1 MPATRGTADDRRTLG
16 HRLPAGSDYGRR
28 RSAGSGSAP
37 KSKDLKDLKDPKDP
51 KDPKDAAKP
60 CIEDCEN
67 CELEVFAKTRCLVD
81 QEGRKAK
88 NRKKGK
94 R

>member
-1 MPATRGTADDRRTLG
+1 V
-16 HRLPAGSDYGRR
+16 
-28 RSAGSGSAP
+28 
-37 KSKDLKDLKDPKDP
+37 KDP

-67 CELEVFAKTRCLVD
+67 CELEVCAKTRCLVD

-88 NRKKGK
+88 KRKKGK